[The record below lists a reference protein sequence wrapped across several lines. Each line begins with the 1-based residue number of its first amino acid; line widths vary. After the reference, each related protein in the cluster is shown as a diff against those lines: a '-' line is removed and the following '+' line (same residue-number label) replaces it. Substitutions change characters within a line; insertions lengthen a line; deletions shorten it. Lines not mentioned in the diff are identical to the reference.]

1 MNPFDLKL
9 LFWLNGIAGRYDI
22 LDAMMRLLASD
33 YLVPMMGVLSI
44 VGLWFAGRAP
54 AERER
59 FQITL
64 FVGAASVGLANLAV
78 LIVNQLWHRP
88 RPFNVMPDQVNLMF
102 YPSTD
107 PSFPANPAAVGF
119 AAATSVALVSP
130 RLGGF
135 LAIAATA
142 QAVARVYAGVF
153 YPTDVIAGAVFGVVI
168 VAASL
173 VLWRVSRPIP
183 ELVIRAGRAL
193 LLA

>member
-1 MNPFDLKL
+1 MKV
-9 LFWLNGIAGRYDI
+9 LFWLNGIAGSHDV
-22 LDAMMRLLASD
+22 LDAAMRLLASD
-33 YLVPMMGVLSI
+33 YLVPIMGVFSI
-44 VGLWFAGRAP
+44 VGLWFAGRTP

-78 LIVNQLWHRP
+78 LIANVLWHRP
-88 RPFNVMPDQVNLMF
+88 RPFNVMPADVNLMF

-119 AAATSVALVSP
+119 AAATSVALASP
-130 RLGGF
+130 RLGAF
-135 LAIAATA
+135 LAVAAAA

-153 YPTDVIAGAVFGVVI
+153 YPTDVIVGAAVGVAI
-168 VAASL
+168 VAVPL
-173 VLWRVSRPIP
+173 TLWRLLRPIP
-183 ELVIRAGRAL
+183 ELVIRAGRAF